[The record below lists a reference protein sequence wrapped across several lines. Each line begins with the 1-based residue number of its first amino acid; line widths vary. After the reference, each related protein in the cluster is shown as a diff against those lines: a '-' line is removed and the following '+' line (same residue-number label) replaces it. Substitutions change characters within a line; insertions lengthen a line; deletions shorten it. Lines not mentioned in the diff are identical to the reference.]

1 MPCAQ
6 SLVSLL
12 VTLPATLRV
21 PRFRAV
27 LIRLS
32 LSVPVLGRLLTGAG
46 LASDR
51 WLSGGLLADVLGS
64 RIGLTARV

>member
-1 MPCAQ
+1 M
-6 SLVSLL
+6 L
-12 VTLPATLRV
+12 ATLRV

-51 WLSGGLLADVLGS
+51 WLSGGLLADLKNLYADAELPGIE
-64 RIGLTARV
+64 RWTL